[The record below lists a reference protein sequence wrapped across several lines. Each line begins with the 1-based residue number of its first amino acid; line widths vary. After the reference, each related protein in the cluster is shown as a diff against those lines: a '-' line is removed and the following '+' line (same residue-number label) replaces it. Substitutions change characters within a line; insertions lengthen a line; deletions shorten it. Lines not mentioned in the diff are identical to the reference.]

1 MDIDE
6 MHRNLCLSLGGAHQ
20 LLDEARKHGD
30 ALAVSEAESD
40 VRKAEEALAWFE
52 FQNGME

>member
-1 MDIDE
+1 

-20 LLDEARKHGD
+20 LLDEARRHGD

-52 FQNGME
+52 FQNGMSE